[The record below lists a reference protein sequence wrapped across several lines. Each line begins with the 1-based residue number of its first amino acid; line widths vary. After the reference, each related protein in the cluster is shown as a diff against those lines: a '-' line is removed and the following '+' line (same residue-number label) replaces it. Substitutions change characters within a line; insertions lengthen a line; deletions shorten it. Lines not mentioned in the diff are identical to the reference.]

1 MDKTVKEKLSSLT
14 IIQMRYVMAR
24 QQYPTKAEAARAVGV
39 NPSTAYAWPN
49 AVEETAKALA
59 LERMAM
65 VESVLDKG
73 ALKAMFV
80 LMDQLSSDD
89 ELVRLRAADQ
99 ILNRAMGKPVPMD
112 RLPKKE
118 PEARPEIDTAAIIQK
133 LQDARREGRLDVD
146 D

>member
-1 MDKTVKEKLSSLT
+1 MSGLT

-24 QQYPTKAEAARAVGV
+24 QQYPTKAEAARAIGV
-39 NPSTAYAWPN
+39 SPNTVYAWPDV
-49 AVEETAKALA
+49 VEETAKSLA

-65 VESVLDKG
+65 VESILDKG

-89 ELVRLRAADQ
+89 ERVRLRAADQ

-112 RLPKKE
+112 RMPKEE
-118 PEARPEIDTAAIIQK
+118 PETGPEIDIVALVQK